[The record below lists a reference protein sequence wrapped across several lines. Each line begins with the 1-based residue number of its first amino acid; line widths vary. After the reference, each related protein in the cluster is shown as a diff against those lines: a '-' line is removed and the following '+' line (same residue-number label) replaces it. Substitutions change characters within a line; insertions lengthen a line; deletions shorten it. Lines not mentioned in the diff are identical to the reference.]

1 MPKISVIVPVYN
13 VEEYLDIC
21 LDTILLQTFKDFEAI
36 CINDGSSDNSLKILE
51 HYQKFDDRIKIIST
65 ENKGLS
71 HARNTGLK
79 IAKGKYTVFID
90 SDDYISQNCLEKMND
105 NLDRTNADFL
115 YSNIIQIEQNSRKI
129 RIWDFLNK
137 DLFYKSAKKDYF
149 TESSMDER
157 VYFGL
162 HTTAYAK
169 MYSYEFIEKFHFE
182 EGIIFEDIPYF
193 ANCYL
198 NAKKISYDFTPYYYY
213 RIKRKGS
220 ILNNSSNVI
229 DDLLRAQN
237 LRRDI
242 FKKQKKYEKY
252 KENLFLNDTANILYR
267 FLTIEENFRKKAF
280 LDIQKEYENYNF
292 KELEKIK
299 NNKLLILFQNLRYTD
314 EKEFEKFALYNAKAG
329 QNG

>member
-1 MPKISVIVPVYN
+1 M
-13 VEEYLDIC
+13 L
-21 LDTILLQTFKDFEAI
+21 FK
-36 CINDGSSDNSLKILE
+36 
-51 HYQKFDDRIKIIST
+51 R
-65 ENKGLS
+65 
-71 HARNTGLK
+71 
-79 IAKGKYTVFID
+79 
-90 SDDYISQNCLEKMND
+90 
-105 NLDRTNADFL
+105 
-115 YSNIIQIEQNSRKI
+115 
-129 RIWDFLNK
+129 
-137 DLFYKSAKKDYF
+137 
-149 TESSMDER
+149 
-157 VYFGL
+157 
-162 HTTAYAK
+162 
-169 MYSYEFIEKFHFE
+169 
-182 EGIIFEDIPYF
+182 
-193 ANCYL
+193 
-198 NAKKISYDFTPYYYY
+198 KKISYDFTPYYYY

-237 LRRDI
+237 LRREI